1 MGHRVVLLLPAS
13 LLPPSATVPLRY
25 AAVMRWLVFL
35 LSFLALSVSAQTPYS
50 VALLTQER
58 DEAVAGEALQAALG
72 SGVPLVRATAARVVA
87 VRGTIGLLPQLRER
101 LEVETDAMAAREVI
115 RAVGLLG
122 TKEDIAA
129 AARVASRWP
138 VSMDDALAAAVARRG
153 GANAMESYGAVL
165 RATRMRNHAEFFRLA
180 LWGAPNFIGYAGS
193 RMLAIG
199 DDAGWRGLIGALVYS
214 NIALDPGVLAASLDT
229 DDEAFRSA
237 SLWYLIGGYAAD
249 PAAIPPVIREKLA
262 VPLGELS
269 SNREDFGRELLR
281 RMLGGEKKND
291 ERWLKFLAE
300 DEADALLGD
309 DEAALQYL
317 TDEEYAVRYNRC
329 EVRSRDCVLPRTRRS
344 TRTIP
349 SQAVAPPA
357 FTLPEVLPA
366 GLADAIVSGAR
377 CDGAWVGVAGAT
389 VDPAGRIRTLDLEP
403 VGASRA
409 CKGAL
414 ETLLRVSFA
423 SNTSLRSPLTGGV
436 LLVHGR
442 KVPLCLDEQLP
453 GSEIT
458 STLRTGGNVQA
469 PKVKKRVEP
478 QFPRSALNAMG
489 NARNVMVII
498 ESVITREGCVRNMRL
513 VTQSP
518 YPELN
523 GAALLA
529 LSQWQ
534 FTPGYLDGKPV
545 DVIFNLTVNFKTN

>member
-1 MGHRVVLLLPAS
+1 MRRMVLLVS
-13 LLPPSATVPLRY
+13 LLT
-25 AAVMRWLVFL
+25 
-35 LSFLALSVSAQTPYS
+35 LSVSAQTPYS

-58 DEAVAGEALQAALG
+58 DEAVAAESLQAALR
-72 SGVPLVRATAARVVA
+72 SGVPLVRATAARVIA
-87 VRGTIGLLPQLRER
+87 VRGATALLPSLREK
-101 LEVETDAMAAREVI
+101 LEAETDATAAREVI
-115 RAVGLLG
+115 RALGLLG
-122 TKEDIAA
+122 TKEDVAA
-129 AARVASRWP
+129 AARVSSRWP

-153 GANAMESYGAVL
+153 GKEAIESYGAVL
-165 RATRMRNHAEFFRLA
+165 RATRMRNHGEFFRLS
-180 LWGAPNFIGYAGS
+180 LWGAPNFIGYADS
-193 RMLAIG
+193 RMLATG
-199 DDAGWRGLIGALVYS
+199 DEAGWRGLVDALVYS
-214 NIALDPGVLAASLDT
+214 NIALDPGVLTASLDT
-229 DDEAFRSA
+229 GAEAIRSA
-237 SLWYLIGGYAAD
+237 SVWYLIGGYAAD
-249 PAAIPPVIREKLA
+249 PAAIAPVIREKLA
-262 VPLGELS
+262 VPRGELS

-291 ERWLKFLAE
+291 ERWLKFLAD
-300 DEADALLGD
+300 DEADGLLGD
-309 DEAALQYL
+309 SEATLQFL

-329 EVRSRDCVLPRTRRS
+329 EVRSRDCILPRTRSR

-357 FTLPEVLPA
+357 FTLPELLPA
-366 GLADAIVSGAR
+366 GLADAIVAGAR

-389 VDPAGRIRTLDLEP
+389 VDAAGRIRTLDLEP
-403 VGASRA
+403 VGASRS

-423 SNTSLRSPLTGGV
+423 SNTSLRSPLTAGV

-442 KVPLCLDEQLP
+442 QEPLCLDERLP

-478 QFPRSALNAMG
+478 RFPTSALNAMG
-489 NARNVMVII
+489 SARNVIVII
-498 ESVITREGCVRNMRL
+498 ESVITKEGCVRSMRL
-513 VTQSP
+513 LTQSP

-529 LSQWQ
+529 LSHWR

-545 DVIFNLTVNFKTN
+545 DVIFNLTVNFKTP

>member
-1 MGHRVVLLLPAS
+1 MRGLVLF
-13 LLPPSATVPLRY
+13 V
-25 AAVMRWLVFL
+25 
-35 LSFLALSVSAQTPYS
+35 SFLAVGVSAQTPYS

-58 DEAVAGEALQAALG
+58 DEAVAAESLQAALR
-72 SGVPLVRATAARVVA
+72 SGVPLVRATAARVIA
-87 VRGTIGLLPQLRER
+87 VRGATALLPPLREQ
-101 LEVETDAMAAREVI
+101 LEAETDATAAREVI
-115 RAVGLLG
+115 RAMGLLG

-129 AARVASRWP
+129 AARVSSRWP
-138 VSMDDALAAAVARRG
+138 RSMDDALAAAVARRG
-153 GANAMESYGAVL
+153 GTNAIDSYGAIL
-165 RATRMRNHAEFFRLA
+165 RATRMRNHAEFFRLS
-180 LWGAPNFIGYAGS
+180 LWGVPNFIGYAGS
-193 RMLAIG
+193 RLLAAG
-199 DDAGWRGLIGALVYS
+199 DEAGWRGLLDALVYS

-229 DDEAFRSA
+229 DAEAIRSA
-237 SLWYLIGGYAAD
+237 SVWYLIGGYAAD
-249 PAAIPPVIREKLA
+249 PAVLSAVVKEKLA
-262 VPLGELS
+262 VPRGELS

-291 ERWLKFLAE
+291 ERWLKFLAG

-309 DEAALQYL
+309 DQATLQYL

-329 EVRSRDCVLPRTRRS
+329 EVRTRDCVLPRTRSSR

-389 VDPAGRIRTLDLEP
+389 VDAAGRVRTLDLEP
-403 VGASRA
+403 VGASRS
-409 CKGAL
+409 CKAAL

-436 LLVHGR
+436 LLVHAR
-442 KVPLCLDEQLP
+442 RAPLCLDEEHP

-458 STLRTGGNVQA
+458 STFRTGGNVQT

-478 QFPRSALNAMG
+478 QFPASALNAMG
-489 NARNVMVII
+489 NARNVLVII
-498 ESVITREGCVRNMRL
+498 ESVITKEGCVRSMRL
-513 VTQSP
+513 LTQSP

-529 LSQWQ
+529 LSQWR
-534 FTPGYLDGKPV
+534 FTPGYLEGKPV
-545 DVIFNLTVNFKTN
+545 DVIFNLTVNFKTH